1 MNEGIPNNY
10 DKFDFV
16 NAQVGWLTERNRF
29 NSYRIYGL
37 IKTEDGGENW
47 KLIQLPGDI
56 YFSMIDF
63 TSDYIGWAFGNS
75 ETDDGGDNWS
85 VQVDLSIYNILG
97 EKVTNLVAEKQ
108 KTGYHRVEWDASGF
122 ASGVY
127 LYRLSAKGKSQSFVK
142 TRKLVLLK

>member
-1 MNEGIPNNY
+1 MKTILKEKFTLIFSIFFLFITFVNVYAQENGQWEILNEGIPNNY

-47 KLIQLPGDI
+47 KLIQLSGDI
-56 YFSMIDF
+56 YFLMIDF

-75 ETDDGGDNWS
+75 EADDGG
-85 VQVDLSIYNILG
+85 G
-97 EKVTNLVAEKQ
+97 
-108 KTGYHRVEWDASGF
+108 
-122 ASGVY
+122 
-127 LYRLSAKGKSQSFVK
+127 
-142 TRKLVLLK
+142 